1 MNLSTFGRRLSGIM
15 PRMMFRFW
23 TYEQN
28 YFTTGRISFPQLW
41 ALGYL
46 AHTGPSSMRTLART
60 MRTREST
67 TTGLVDRMARMG
79 LVERKHSE
87 KDRRVVYVD
96 ITARGRRILNEIN
109 RQREATIRALFG
121 RLSSRDRTTYL
132 RIVEKLVEDLP
143 AAPHLP
149 SGKERL
155 P

>member
-1 MNLSTFGRRLSGIM
+1 MNLNEFGRRLSGIM

-41 ALGYL
+41 SLGYL
-46 AHTGPSSMRTLART
+46 LHTGRSSMRTLART

-79 LVERKHSE
+79 LVERKRSE

-96 ITARGRRILNEIN
+96 ITAKGRRVLNEIN
-109 RQREATIRALFG
+109 RQREATIRALF
-121 RLSSRDRTTYL
+121 RKLSSRDRTTYL
-132 RIVEKLVEDLP
+132 RIVEKLVEELP
-143 AAPHLP
+143 TAPHLP
-149 SGKERL
+149 SAKERL